1 MAIFPSFTDVFK
13 KNHDKI
19 ETTEWETLWDLEFA
33 DINSKRAYLKRMAI
47 DRVVNF
53 VARSFSTTE
62 FRYVVDEQE
71 EINSWTY
78 LLNVKPNKDLNA
90 VDFWHRVIF
99 KLLTDNEVLIIKS
112 DDDQLLIADDFV
124 RNEYAVYEDT
134 FQEVTVKDYTF
145 KRSFEMNEVIY
156 LEYSNRDLDEF
167 ITGLYA
173 DYGELF
179 GRMLE
184 IQLRNNQIRGIVDID
199 MTTAFN
205 NKVDKDGLTAQQKI
219 QNFIDKLFTS
229 FKSNS
234 VAIVPKTKG
243 FEYQEVSAS
252 TRNASQSVE
261 EMIKLKRDLA
271 DEVAGYVGVPT
282 GLVFGE
288 GSEKQLEAQQEIF
301 LEFCLT
307 PLIDK
312 VQSELTNKLITQT
325 DYLNGHRIDLVGM
338 NKLDIFKR
346 AVQIDKLVSSGT
358 FTRNE
363 IRKRAKYFDI
373 EGGDEVLITKNY
385 EQESNLKGG
394 DDE

>member
-156 LEYSNRDLDEF
+156 LEYSNRDLDDF

-243 FEYQEVSAS
+243 FEYHEVSAS

-288 GSEKQLEAQQEIF
+288 GSEKQLEAQQELF

-338 NKLDIFKR
+338 NKLDVFKHS
-346 AVQIDKLVSSGT
+346 VQIDKLVASGT

-363 IRKRAKYFDI
+363 MRKRAKYFDI